1 MRKPIILVRGGGD
14 LGTGVAARLW
24 RGGFAVLVTEI
35 DRPLAVR
42 RLVALAEAVYAG
54 SVTIEDLRGVRVE
67 TPTEAMRALEGGSI
81 PVLIDPG
88 ANMRSH
94 VRLDALVDARMTKAP
109 PDLGLDAAPLVIG
122 LGPGFTAEKDCHA
135 IVETNRG
142 HTMGRVFWRGGAAT
156 DTRVP
161 EPVGGVD
168 VDRVLRAPGD
178 GMIRALADLGSVVR
192 RGQVIAEVDGT
203 SLQAPFDGALR
214 GLLHDGLI
222 VKKGT
227 KIGDLDP
234 RADPAY
240 CRLISDKSL
249 AVGGG
254 VLEALLSR
262 REIRRALGD

>member
-1 MRKPIILVRGGGD
+1 MRPLVIVRGGGD

-24 RGGFAVLVTEI
+24 RVGFAVLVTEI
-35 DRPLAVR
+35 DRPLAIR

-54 SVTIEDLRGVRVE
+54 SVAIEDLRGMRVE
-67 TPTEAMRALEGGSI
+67 TPTEAMGALKAGSI
-81 PVLIDPG
+81 PILIDPG
-88 ANMRSH
+88 ADLRSH
-94 VRLDALVDARMTKAP
+94 VHLDALVDARMTKAA
-109 PDLGLDAAPLVIG
+109 PDLGLDAAPVVIG
-122 LGPGFTAEKDCHA
+122 LGPGFTAGQDCHA

-142 HTMGRVFWRGGAAT
+142 HTMGRVIWQGVAAA
-156 DTRVP
+156 DTQVP

-168 VDRVLRAPGD
+168 IDRVLRAPGD
-178 GMIRALADLGSVVR
+178 GILRARAELGSVVR

-203 SLQAPFDGALR
+203 SLPAPFDGALR

-222 VKKGT
+222 VNRGA

-254 VLEALLSR
+254 VLEVLLSR